1 MTGIKFN
8 DQFDEKID
16 KAFSG
21 FLDTT
26 QRNNLF
32 REALLLSI
40 EDVYKNMERQK
51 EFDAINSVIRTN
63 QVFKLNN
70 NRIYTKPVPV
80 ILVTIG
86 VPTGITT
93 SLPHNLLTGDQVFF
107 TEIAG
112 TVSGINGDFHEV
124 TVTSNTTF
132 TIPIDTI
139 GFTYT
144 ANTGKIAQHQSSASI
159 PKLIPDYIHLLAV
172 KFLYAGNIAAGIRIV
187 DVSND
192 QPIMVTLNTRNNN
205 IKTGEKI
212 IHSGIIGNTNA
223 NGTFFAKK
231 VGALKYQLFYDNEF
245 LKPVS
250 GNGVFGGVGLL
261 TKHAY
266 NYAEPY
272 YSYRKIS
279 DYDLPTIDNPAFERA
294 ENLIKAEPSDKVCSE
309 ATCDYI
315 GNGVVEIISTDSAIN
330 LTNTYPEYF
339 LEWVLDKS
347 VNLFSERFKDPELY
361 QTSAIDIQQAKM

>member
-40 EDVYKNMERQK
+40 EDVYKNLESQK
-51 EFDAINSVIRTN
+51 EFDAINSIIRTN
-63 QVFKLNN
+63 QVYNLNN
-70 NRIYTKPVPV
+70 NKLYVMPVP
-80 ILVTIG
+80 IALIAIG
-86 VPTGITT
+86 VETFIKTT
-93 SLPHNLLTGDQVFF
+93 IPHNLITGDQVLF
-107 TEIAG
+107 TEIKG
-112 TVSGINGDFHEV
+112 TISVINDIFLIV
-124 TVTSNTTF
+124 TVVTSTSFTVTF
-132 TIPIDTI
+132 DSTVLV
-139 GFTYT
+139 YT
-144 ANTGKIAQHQSSASI
+144 SNTGKISQHRSSASV

-172 KFLYAGNIAAGIRIV
+172 KFLYAGNVAAGIRIV
-187 DVSND
+187 DVSNE

-250 GNGVFGGVGLL
+250 GNGVFSGAALL

-266 NYAEPY
+266 NYAVPL

-279 DYDLPTIDNPAFERA
+279 GYSLPTIDKPAFERA
-294 ENLIKAEPSDKVCSE
+294 ENMIKAEPSDKICSE
-309 ATCDYI
+309 A
-315 GNGVVEIISTDSAIN
+315 
-330 LTNTYPEYF
+330 
-339 LEWVLDKS
+339 
-347 VNLFSERFKDPELY
+347 
-361 QTSAIDIQQAKM
+361 